1 MIDIV
6 YGIPLLSLL
15 SSVCFYK
22 GLKYFQNTYNLKVS
36 QCSVALCHDIY
47 ISFMAVL
54 YLNNYISDYTWSMGN
69 GISLGYAMYDFIP
82 QYLIGKK
89 YSVMIHH
96 FVMFCTYLNPTL
108 VHFNLIRKPNFLL
121 NNIVARTSLC
131 EIPSICL
138 STSFILY
145 KLKKS
150 DTLLFKMVSILLL
163 LTYIPFR
170 LINFPII
177 TYDLLKVDPYYYTTG
192 CISTFTL
199 LSYYWY
205 YYLVK
210 KVLSL
215 NDKSKSKLNSKSN
228 SKSNSKLNSNL
239 NSKSNSKSKSKLNEN
254 SSIDY
259 SDKTIKHL

>member
-6 YGIPLLSLL
+6 YGIPLLSLI

-22 GLKYFQNTYNLKVS
+22 GLKYFQNTFNLEVS

-47 ISFMAVL
+47 ISSMAVL

-69 GISLGYAMYDFIP
+69 GISLGYAIYDFVP

-96 FVMFCTYLNPTL
+96 VIMFCTYLNPTL
-108 VHFNLIRKPNFLL
+108 VHFNLIRKPNFAF
-121 NNIVARTSLC
+121 NYIVAKISLC

-145 KLKKS
+145 KLNKS
-150 DTLLFKMVSILLL
+150 DTLLFKIVSILLL
-163 LTYIPFR
+163 ITYIPFR

-177 TYDLLKVDPYYYTTG
+177 AYELLTKDPFYYTSG
-192 CISTFTL
+192 CITTFTL

-215 NDKSKSKLNSKSN
+215 NNKSKSKSN
-228 SKSNSKLNSNL
+228 KKLNSN
-239 NSKSNSKSKSKLNEN
+239 EN
-254 SSIDY
+254 SNISYIE
-259 SDKTIKHL
+259 KTIKKI